1 MYAYFSVNQLVS
13 LPSVAHLVDNLSES
27 QRYLHAEHK
36 GEEEHDDVEVRQAS
50 PLTFCTKF

>member
-27 QRYLHAEHK
+27 QRYPK